1 MSANGFMTVT
11 WNYTHTGG
19 LPLTNILVSY
29 VKQLEGLNININQS
43 TFVTVNEVDATS
55 VKVPNLEAGFG
66 YIFNITAVNN
76 YSSSS
81 IFCGPT
87 FHANGECIAAI
98 LAIIM

>member
-29 VKQLEGLNININQS
+29 VKQLEGLNINININQS
-43 TFVTVNEVDATS
+43 TSVTVNEVDATS

-87 FHANGECIAAI
+87 FHANGECIATY
-98 LAIIM
+98 

>member
-29 VKQLEGLNININQS
+29 IKQLEGLNVNLS
-43 TFVTVNEVDATS
+43 TLVSENEVDATS
-55 VKVPNLEAGFG
+55 VEVPNLEAGFG
-66 YIFNITAVNN
+66 YIFNITAVSNH
-76 YSSSS
+76 SSSS

-87 FHANGECIAAI
+87 LHVNGGCTCNYMYCDP
-98 LAIIM
+98 L